1 MNCRIMLTYGAMP
14 VTVATIT
21 WFVTPARR
29 VKRPLA
35 FGRIVSIS
43 PTWWAY
49 KSGVR
54 CPPCS
59 GNTYSTNNSIWGS

>member
-1 MNCRIMLTYGAMP
+1 MNCRIDPQVRRDAGHSAS
-14 VTVATIT
+14 IT

-43 PTWWAY
+43 PTWLAY
-49 KSGVR
+49 RAV
-54 CPPCS
+54 
-59 GNTYSTNNSIWGS
+59 